1 MKFTGNSKYKVIITR
16 SAKAQFAQILR
27 YLRQN
32 LGNEQAAVNVKE
44 DMEETRARLPYVAGS
59 LKLCDD
65 PALKALGY
73 RTIHLKRHRYFLLY
87 RIIDDMVRV
96 DGIYHDLQD
105 YENILR

>member
-1 MKFTGNSKYKVIITR
+1 MKSTESSKYKVIITR
-16 SAKAQFAQILR
+16 SARTQFAQILR
-27 YLRQN
+27 YLRRD
-32 LGNEQAAVNVKE
+32 LGNEQAARNVKE
-44 DMEETRARLPYVAGS
+44 DMEETRAKLPYVADS

-65 PALKALGY
+65 LGY

-87 RIIDDMVRV
+87 KIIDDIVRV